1 MIKPEAVHVFLGL
14 LIAAIM
20 RMAWLW
26 LNAKRI
32 IDPLGLTAI
41 SIALCALVYLLVARA
56 GRRGK
61 DS

>member
-1 MIKPEAVHVFLGL
+1 MIKPTAVHVFLGL

-26 LNAKRI
+26 LNTKKI

-41 SIALCALVYLLVARA
+41 SIALCALAYLLIVRA
-56 GRRGK
+56 RRGK

>member
-20 RMAWLW
+20 RMVWLW

-41 SIALCALVYLLVARA
+41 SIALCALVYLLVARS
-56 GRRGK
+56 RRG
-61 DS
+61 